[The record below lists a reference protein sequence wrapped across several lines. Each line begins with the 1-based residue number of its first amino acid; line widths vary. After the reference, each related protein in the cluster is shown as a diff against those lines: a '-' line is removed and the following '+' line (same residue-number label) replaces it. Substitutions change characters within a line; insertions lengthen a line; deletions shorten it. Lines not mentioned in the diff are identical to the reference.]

1 MFLNVLQKIF
11 GSKNERE
18 LNRLKPLIRA
28 INELEPAVAQL
39 SDGQLQTKT
48 GEFRERLTQ
57 GETLDDLLP
66 EAFAVVREVARR
78 TLAQRHFDVQL
89 VGGIVLHEGK
99 IAEMKTGE
107 GKTLAATLPVYLNA
121 LTGKGVHVVTVN
133 DYLAKRDAAW
143 MGAIY
148 NFLGLAVGVIVHELD
163 DLERQQAYRCDITYG
178 TNNEFGFD
186 YLRDNMKFRIEDLVQ
201 RELNY
206 AIVDEVDSILI
217 DEARTPLIISGAVEQ
232 LDEGYYEELKPMVI
246 RLHQN
251 QSRLIQ
257 TIFDEALRLL
267 EEEPESETVIE
278 QLLLVKR
285 GDPKNPRFLDLIA
298 EKPALKTRLDRL
310 ESYLSGQKILSQ
322 FDDKLFC
329 AIDERSNAVELTEK
343 GLELLSRGRADAF
356 VVPSLEEGYLTID
369 SNDQLNPPE
378 RIEAR
383 QALDNQYR
391 QTSER
396 IHTIHQLVKA
406 HWLFQKDVNY
416 VIKDGQVIIVDEF
429 TGRMMPGRRWSDGLH
444 QAIEAKEGVKVAEEN
459 QTLATITFQNY
470 FRMYK
475 KLAGMTGTADT
486 EAQEFKKIYKLDVM
500 VIPTNMPMI
509 RQDFSDVIYR
519 TQREKYK
526 AVVEE
531 VKECHR
537 RGQPVLVGSISIEN
551 SEKLSQMLKQEKIP
565 HQVLNAKYHET
576 EAKIIAQAGR
586 FGALTISTNMA
597 GRGTDIMLGGNPE
610 MLAREEALRRKVD
623 LSTDPEGFRK
633 ILEEMRALTSQEY
646 RKVIEAGGL
655 HVLGTER
662 HESRRIDNQLR
673 GRSGRQGD
681 PGTSR
686 FYLSLEDDLLRI
698 FGSQRISGVMSRLGM
713 EEGQPIEH
721 SLISR
726 AIENA
731 QKRVEAHNFDIRKHL
746 LEYDDVMNKQREVI
760 YDQRKRVLAQDG
772 VAEEIQE
779 VIAEFAEGIA
789 DSIAEE
795 KTYPEEWD
803 YRQLNESLM
812 RLFSFGLSIRPEDTQ
827 NMTREKL
834 WEKVVAQAKEVY
846 GGKGAEFGP
855 EAMGHLEQVIYLQSI
870 DTLWK
875 EHLMAMDH
883 LKEGIG
889 LRGYGQRN
897 PLQEYQKE
905 GYAMFMDLIQ
915 RIKEET
921 IQKLFRVQIA
931 RPQEVAQFE
940 AVRKQPLILS
950 RGEEV
955 EEKQQP
961 VKREGKKVGRNDP
974 CPCGSGKKYKKCHG
988 R

>member
-1 MFLNVLQKIF
+1 
-11 GSKNERE
+11 
-18 LNRLKPLIRA
+18 
-28 INELEPAVAQL
+28 
-39 SDGQLQTKT
+39 
-48 GEFRERLTQ
+48 
-57 GETLDDLLP
+57 
-66 EAFAVVREVARR
+66 
-78 TLAQRHFDVQL
+78 
-89 VGGIVLHEGK
+89 
-99 IAEMKTGE
+99 
-107 GKTLAATLPVYLNA
+107 
-121 LTGKGVHVVTVN
+121 VVTVN

-186 YLRDNMKFRIEDLVQ
+186 YLRDNMKFRIEDLAQ

-369 SNDQLNPPE
+369 SNDQLTPPE

-383 QALDNQYR
+383 QAMENQYR

-789 DSIAEE
+789 DPIADE

-961 VKREGKKVGRNDP
+961 IKREGKKVGRNDP

>member
-1 MFLNVLQKIF
+1 MLLNALQKIF

-18 LNRLKPLIRA
+18 LNRLQPLIRA
-28 INELEPAVAQL
+28 INDLEPAISQL
-39 SDGQLQTKT
+39 NDPQLQAKT

-186 YLRDNMKFRIEDLVQ
+186 YLRDNMKFRIEDLAQ

-383 QALDNQYR
+383 QALENQYR

-444 QAIEAKEGVKVAEEN
+444 QAIEAKEGVKIAEEN

-531 VKECHR
+531 AKECHR

-789 DSIAEE
+789 DPIADE

-855 EAMGHLEQVIYLQSI
+855 EAMGHLEQAIYLQSI